1 MINFK
6 KISAIVGSGLM
17 IGMTMGAAAA
27 ANYPMP
33 FVSGGAANVA
43 IIYGT
48 GSGVS
53 ILDAVEAGSIQSNL
67 QSFMSTKGGTTSGS
81 VSGEAAALFTGGTK
95 LYIND
100 SLNTV
105 TNVLT
110 KSNLPVTL
118 MDGDFSGNVDATIT
132 QTIDLGSNPRV
143 TFAKQPTSSDD
154 PNYALTTS
162 STQANYIY
170 NSTVTFSKAVNF

>member
-81 VSGEAAALFTGGTK
+81 VSGEAAALFTCGTK

-100 SLNTV
+100 TLSTV
-105 TNVLT
+105 KTTIT
-110 KSNLPVTL
+110 KSDLPNTL
-118 MDGDFSGNVDATIT
+118 KEETFSGNIDATVT
-132 QTIDLGSNPRV
+132 QSVKVGNNPRI
-143 TFAKQPTSSDD
+143 TFEKQPTSSDD
-154 PNYALTTS
+154 PSIVLKV
-162 STQANYIY
+162 STDSASPMFNQI
-170 NSTVTFSKAVNF
+170 